1 MKSPAVSKRGDCLW
15 LVAFVCDVGAMDKM
29 HAVVT
34 ERNDHT
40 HLLYLEC
47 LFCVEHAVQQLEQEE
62 QFGNK
67 SKCMEFLPVYDRGV
81 FAEQQQRQSHGILA
95 SL

>member
-1 MKSPAVSKRGDCLW
+1 
-15 LVAFVCDVGAMDKM
+15 M

-47 LFCVEHAVQQLEQEE
+47 LFRVEHAVQQLEQIER
-62 QFGNK
+62 FGNK
-67 SKCMEFLPVYDRGV
+67 SKFMEFLPVYDREV
-81 FAEQQQRQSHGILA
+81 FAKQQQRKSHGILA